1 MSFIMK
7 VLEVGSLHSGI
18 DEFLDKIGTQKEQMN
33 QIKEAV
39 TNLIALEDS
48 LKGAGGNAIRGFYEE
63 CHKPFL
69 LFYENFLVEYEQ
81 TLNTIKSSLTGLE
94 PSNNGFIRQS
104 FLEQELNNGLNHTKS
119 VTMELTD
126 EANRVMDSVSDI
138 VALPHLQD
146 QSFLE
151 SAEEAKKEKDR
162 TIERLLEFDLQQT
175 KSLDTVEQDIESMN
189 QYITHIASL
198 FKSGDLQVGDYKTG
212 QLAENLSCFNT
223 TGLNKLLSY
232 GQPVQISSDKMMI
245 NGEEMELPQLEQQ
258 EYGKEVEGPGGWQ
271 EGLSNVL
278 DFVPIASNIKGGV
291 EALFG
296 EDFITGRE
304 IGDVERGILVAA
316 IVGGPLVKAGV
327 KAGKWG
333 MKGIK
338 WINAHYGDDVVKGLM
353 KVKNALHPDRVKAV
367 AKNATDSI
375 GHTISQVKDFTKGI
389 GKKIRDYELPGL
401 EFVTNNGVKLS
412 DNKTV
417 GEVVDRTKEN
427 ILRFAKKVESAVVGK
442 VDGKKGVGGK
452 GEVDKTY
459 SRPSGFRKG
468 VRDEVWEKAT
478 DTVGNVRDPLTDTI
492 MNKGKSWD
500 MGHKPGFEFRK
511 HQQSAMERGITRKEF
526 LNEHNNPDHYRPE
539 LPSSNRG
546 HKGEDLTDDYFGD

>member
-1 MSFIMK
+1 MK

-81 TLNTIKSSLTGLE
+81 TLHTIKSSLTGLE

-175 KSLDTVEQDIESMN
+175 KNLDTVEQDIESMN

-245 NGEEMELPQLEQQ
+245 NGEEMELPQQEQQ
-258 EYGKEVEGPGGWQ
+258 EYGKEVKGPGGWQ
-271 EGLSNVL
+271 EGLSNIL
-278 DFVPIASNIKGGV
+278 DLCQ
-291 EALFG
+291 LFR
-296 EDFITGRE
+296 TSR
-304 IGDVERGILVAA
+304 
-316 IVGGPLVKAGV
+316 AG
-327 KAGKWG
+327 W
-333 MKGIK
+333 
-338 WINAHYGDDVVKGLM
+338 
-353 KVKNALHPDRVKAV
+353 
-367 AKNATDSI
+367 
-375 GHTISQVKDFTKGI
+375 
-389 GKKIRDYELPGL
+389 
-401 EFVTNNGVKLS
+401 KLS
-412 DNKTV
+412 SVMTLLPVEKLATL
-417 GEVVDRTKEN
+417 KE
-427 ILRFAKKVESAVVGK
+427 
-442 VDGKKGVGGK
+442 
-452 GEVDKTY
+452 
-459 SRPSGFRKG
+459 GFSQ
-468 VRDEVWEKAT
+468 
-478 DTVGNVRDPLTDTI
+478 PL
-492 MNKGKSWD
+492 
-500 MGHKPGFEFRK
+500 
-511 HQQSAMERGITRKEF
+511 
-526 LNEHNNPDHYRPE
+526 
-539 LPSSNRG
+539 
-546 HKGEDLTDDYFGD
+546 